1 MPRGFTRAAQR
12 AGWEARAARADKRA
26 TNLAPILAELRAFAS
41 GSEFRTAPLWGLGQ
55 RIFFLHDGRT
65 NDLNVTILQHVGN
78 GSEANAVI
86 RNYNMLKS
94 GDKQSLLNYL
104 RSL

>member
-1 MPRGFTRAAQR
+1 VPGGKPVQR
-12 AGWEARAARADKRA
+12 APTNVPRIWRRSSPSCERSRAVPNFVRR
-26 TNLAPILAELRAFAS
+26 RYGAS
-41 GSEFRTAPLWGLGQ
+41 ANVFSFCMTA
-55 RIFFLHDGRT
+55 RT
-65 NDLNVTILQHVGN
+65 NDLNVAILQHVGN